1 MKSPDELAAQILE
14 IRGLR
19 VIVDAHLARLYGVT
33 TKRLNEQ
40 VRRNAAR
47 FPREFAFVLTRDE
60 ATLLKPH
67 FAASSW
73 GGKRKPPLVFT
84 EHGALMA
91 AGVLN
96 SRRAIE
102 MSVFVVRA
110 FIHMRDAMRSHR
122 EIGRR
127 LDQLERRVGNH
138 DAAIR
143 EILEALRRLTAPP
156 AQPRRRIG
164 FVQDD

>member
-1 MKSPDELAAQILE
+1 MRSPDELAAQILE

-19 VIVDAHLARLYGVT
+19 VSVDAHLARLYGVT

-127 LDQLERRVGNH
+127 LDQLEQRVGHH
-138 DAAIR
+138 DSAIR

-164 FVQDD
+164 FVQVD

>member
-1 MKSPDELAAQILE
+1 MKSPDELVAQILE

>member
-1 MKSPDELAAQILE
+1 MPSPDQLASQILE
-14 IRGLR
+14 VPGVR
-19 VIVDAHLARLYGVT
+19 VIVDVHLARLYGVT

-47 FPREFAFVLTRDE
+47 FPREFAFALTQEE
-60 ATLLKPH
+60 ATFLKPQ

-73 GGKRKPPLVFT
+73 GGMRKRPLVFT

-110 FIHMRDAMRSHR
+110 FVHMRDAMRAHR

-127 LDQLERRVGNH
+127 LDQLERRAGSH

-143 EILEALRRLTAPP
+143 EIVEALRRLTAPP
-156 AQPRRRIG
+156 TPPRRRIG
-164 FVQDD
+164 FVQD

>member
-1 MKSPDELAAQILE
+1 MPAPEQLASQILE

-19 VIVDAHLARLYGVT
+19 VIVDVHLARLYGVT

-47 FPREFAFVLTRDE
+47 FPREFAFALTKDE
-60 ATLLKPH
+60 AAVLKPH

-73 GGKRKPPLVFT
+73 GGKRKLPLVFT

-110 FIHMRDAMRSHR
+110 FVQMRDAIRVHR

-127 LDQLERRVGNH
+127 LDQLEERVGHH
-138 DAAIR
+138 DVAIR
-143 EILEALRRLTAPP
+143 EILDTLRRLTVAPAP
-156 AQPRRRIG
+156 PRRRIG
-164 FVQDD
+164 FVQD

>member
-1 MKSPDELAAQILE
+1 MQSPDQLASQILE
-14 IRGLR
+14 VRGLR
-19 VIVDAHLARLYGVT
+19 VIVDVHLARLYGVT

-47 FPREFAFVLTRDE
+47 FPREFAFALTKEE
-60 ATLLKPH
+60 AAFLKPH

-73 GGKRKPPLVFT
+73 GGKRKRPLVFT

-110 FIHMRDAMRSHR
+110 FVHMRDAMRAHR

-127 LDQLERRVGNH
+127 LDQLERRVGSH

-143 EILEALRRLTAPP
+143 EIVEALRRLTAPP
-156 AQPRRRIG
+156 TPPRRRIG
-164 FVQDD
+164 FVQD

>member
-1 MKSPDELAAQILE
+1 MRSPDELAAQILE

-127 LDQLERRVGNH
+127 LDQLEQRVGHH
-138 DAAIR
+138 DSAIR

-164 FVQDD
+164 FVQVD